1 MCTYFISVMDNTK
14 INEQNGLIF
23 LLSVLKLDTFLTLIC
38 MEFLTQWV
46 EVLCT
51 HGRDNK

>member
-14 INEQNGLIF
+14 INEQRINIPL
-23 LLSVLKLDTFLTLIC
+23 VCTELDTILTLAC
-38 MEFLTQWV
+38 MEFLTEWV